1 MNKVEVNKLIDALD
15 WNATS
20 EETENAIER
29 LVNLDDDRLYLLL
42 QPRCDKRYW
51 DNAAIVISK
60 IGYPRI
66 KSIIP
71 GLLRWLQD
79 MNWPGAMTVVETL
92 QKVDK
97 NVLIYYIEQALL
109 KAKAT
114 NDTSW
119 ITWIKEELIEPLE
132 IGIEDFINKSNY
144 EILQL
149 CEW

>member
-1 MNKVEVNKLIDALD
+1 MDIVDANRLIDDLD
-15 WNATS
+15 WDATP
-20 EETENAIER
+20 EEAENAIEK
-29 LVNLDDDRLYLLL
+29 LVNLDDDKLYLLL

-51 DNAAIVISK
+51 DTAAIVISK

-66 KSIIP
+66 ESIIP

-79 MNWPGAMTVVETL
+79 MNWPGALKIVETL

-109 KAKAT
+109 KAKST
-114 NDTSW
+114 DDTLW
-119 ITWIKEELIEPLE
+119 ITWIKEELIEPMK